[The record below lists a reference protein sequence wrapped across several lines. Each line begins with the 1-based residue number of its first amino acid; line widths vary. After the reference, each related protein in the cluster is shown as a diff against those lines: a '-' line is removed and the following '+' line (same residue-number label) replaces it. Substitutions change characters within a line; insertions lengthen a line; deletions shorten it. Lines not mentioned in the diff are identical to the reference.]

1 MGKQLAQMHRSL
13 SPNGLYGFDQDNYIG
28 LSPQSNQWTE
38 SWCNFYLNHR
48 LLPQIR
54 LFESNGHCIQEK
66 ELFLQKA
73 RERLSSHNPSPSLLH
88 GDLWGGNVGF
98 IRPSTPVLFDP
109 ATYYGDRETD
119 IIMTQSFGDFPDS
132 FYQGYNDEWPL
143 PDDYLQRR
151 DLYDLYHVL
160 NHANMFGG
168 CYVDSVYTI
177 LSELIE

>member
-88 GDLWGGNVGF
+88 GFALLFCTMSRDLWGGNVGF

-119 IIMTQSFGDFPDS
+119 ILMTQVTTSLLLTRSLSATFPTRSTKDTMTNGPS
-132 FYQGYNDEWPL
+132 L
-143 PDDYLQRR
+143 
-151 DLYDLYHVL
+151 
-160 NHANMFGG
+160 MTT
-168 CYVDSVYTI
+168 C
-177 LSELIE
+177 SEGTSMISTTY